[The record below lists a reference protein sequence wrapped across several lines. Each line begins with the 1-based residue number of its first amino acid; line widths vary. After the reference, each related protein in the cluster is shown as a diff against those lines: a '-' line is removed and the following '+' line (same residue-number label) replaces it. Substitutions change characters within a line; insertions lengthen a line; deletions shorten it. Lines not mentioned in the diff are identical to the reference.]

1 MTYLG
6 LAEHIIKTDEG
17 WQARAYRCTE
27 GWLTIGWGRRI
38 DDSEKHTV
46 TTKEKE
52 SQWVVNRISKLD
64 KELSKSISC
73 FKTLSEVRRAVLISL
88 AYQLGVNGLMAF
100 KRFLEALNKGDYLKA
115 SVELLDSK
123 YARQTANRA
132 NRNANMI
139 ALGKLDKYYGDV

>member
-1 MTYLG
+1 MTYLE
-6 LAEHIIKTDEG
+6 LAEHIIKVDEG

-27 GWLTIGWGRRI
+27 NWLTIGYGRRI

-52 SQWVVNRISKLD
+52 SAWVKNRVSSLSQ
-64 KELSKSISC
+64 ELSKSIPC
-73 FKTLSEVRRAVLISL
+73 FKTLSDVRRAVLISL

-100 KRFLEALNKGDYLKA
+100 RKMLEALNKGDYLQA

-139 ALGKLDKYYGDV
+139 ALGKLDKYYN